1 MQLVAMWTAVPEK
14 LDNLY
19 IIIAL
24 RGLRALKNGVIAP
37 LNDFGANA
45 KGRKTYTDE

>member
-1 MQLVAMWTAVPEK
+1 MWTAVPKK

-24 RGLRALKNGVIAP
+24 RGLRALKNGVITP
-37 LNDFGANA
+37 LDDLGANA
-45 KGRKTYTDE
+45 KGRKRYADE